1 MLDDPNLKPEKLW
14 IFEFNAEKD
23 SGSYSLRLTYF
34 VEDMTDALY
43 SQTTLDAV
51 ANKNI
56 SRVQKVSLVET

>member
-14 IFEFNAEKD
+14 TFEFSAEKD
-23 SGSYSLRLTYF
+23 FGSSSPRLTYF
-34 VEDMTDALY
+34 VEDTTDALY

-56 SRVQKVSLVET
+56 SLVQKVSLVET